1 MKAQNSKSLFSEIN
15 GRIERD
21 KEEGDI
27 AYLQALLLKLEF
39 LTKVVT
45 AAVVACLDDDRDRS
59 RYSLERRLV
68 RADSLGEWSAVLQE
82 ALVGPAAQCF
92 RTGARS
98 LRNDLTKRVS
108 GDDWRRE
115 AVGLLAEA
123 ASALHVEVTVG
134 AREPLRRFF
143 QIAVQVRN
151 RTRGHGATRSD
162 QAGDACP
169 SMAKAL
175 SLVEETTGVL
185 GLPWA
190 FLRQNLSGKYRVTPL
205 LGETG
210 SFEYLK
216 RKTENTRLAD
226 GVYLH
231 LESEAAPPV
240 HVPVPLVF
248 SDVDLRDVYVPNG
261 KWKNSA
267 NFQVLSYSSNDS
279 REVDGSRWVA
289 PPNELPAS
297 ETQGQ
302 KGLEVVGSLLT
313 NAPPPPSGYVKRHR
327 LEAELRRE
335 LFEPFRHRIVT
346 LNGRGGIG
354 KTALAL
360 TVIRGLSDSDSP
372 PYDVVLWLSARDVDL
387 LDSGPKPVSPGVF
400 GLLDVARAAAEI
412 LDAPDCQA
420 SSSGAREWFEEN
432 LREGADG
439 VPTLFVIDNFET
451 LQDPTEVFEWIDYH
465 VRAPNKVVI
474 TTRSRDFRGDFPVK
488 VTGMAREEASQLIDS
503 RAEYLGLEEV
513 SPEYRAALI
522 EQSEGHPYI
531 IRLALGEARAAG
543 RKVTPL
549 GLLPAS
555 EDVLEA
561 LFRRTFDALSA
572 ASQRVFLLL
581 SSWRVDVPEVAVE
594 AVMRRRPED
603 DVDVDGVLQEVVGYS
618 LAERSEDGQAH
629 AAFVNVP
636 LAASLFGKR
645 ELKTNPLRAAV
656 REDRGLL
663 MDFGADGGRRS
674 HGVGRRID
682 NLVRRVA
689 RRASDGNGEVSGE
702 DVAVLE
708 YLADRFP
715 LVYLRLAELV
725 TDGKDTA
732 ETRERARFYLRRYIQ
747 EADGQNVG
755 SAWEKMADLRGQ
767 EGDGVGEVQ
776 ALCEAA
782 VSPGRTLV
790 DVSRLANRVNE
801 VIYWAPT
808 VRTDHAWRLDREMI
822 LSEVIEAL
830 EAKRSELSGTDC
842 SRLAW
847 LYVNA
852 GHPERGI
859 DVARAGL
866 EREPG
871 NLYCARFVERFTN

>member
-1 MKAQNSKSLFSEIN
+1 M
-15 GRIERD
+15 
-21 KEEGDI
+21 
-27 AYLQALLLKLEF
+27 
-39 LTKVVT
+39 
-45 AAVVACLDDDRDRS
+45 
-59 RYSLERRLV
+59 
-68 RADSLGEWSAVLQE
+68 
-82 ALVGPAAQCF
+82 
-92 RTGARS
+92 ARS
-98 LRNDLTKRVS
+98 
-108 GDDWRRE
+108 
-115 AVGLLAEA
+115 
-123 ASALHVEVTVG
+123 
-134 AREPLRRFF
+134 
-143 QIAVQVRN
+143 
-151 RTRGHGATRSD
+151 
-162 QAGDACP
+162 
-169 SMAKAL
+169 
-175 SLVEETTGVL
+175 
-185 GLPWA
+185 
-190 FLRQNLSGKYRVTPL
+190 
-205 LGETG
+205 
-210 SFEYLK
+210 
-216 RKTENTRLAD
+216 
-226 GVYLH
+226 
-231 LESEAAPPV
+231 
-240 HVPVPLVF
+240 
-248 SDVDLRDVYVPNG
+248 
-261 KWKNSA
+261 
-267 NFQVLSYSSNDS
+267 
-279 REVDGSRWVA
+279 
-289 PPNELPAS
+289 
-297 ETQGQ
+297 
-302 KGLEVVGSLLT
+302 
-313 NAPPPPSGYVKRHR
+313 
-327 LEAELRRE
+327 
-335 LFEPFRHRIVT
+335 
-346 LNGRGGIG
+346 
-354 KTALAL
+354 
-360 TVIRGLSDSDSP
+360 
-372 PYDVVLWLSARDVDL
+372 
-387 LDSGPKPVSPGVF
+387 
-400 GLLDVARAAAEI
+400 AAEI
-412 LDAPDCQA
+412 LDAPDCQE

-451 LQDPTEVFEWIDYH
+451 LQDPTEVFEWIDDH
-465 VRAPNKVVI
+465 VRAPNKVLI

-581 SSWRVDVPEVAVE
+581 SSWRVEVPEVAVE
-594 AVMRRRPED
+594 AVMRRRPGD

-618 LAERSEDGQAH
+618 LAERTEDGQAH
-629 AAFVNVP
+629 AAFVSVP

-645 ELKTNPLRAAV
+645 ELKTNPLKAAV

-689 RRASDGNGEVSGE
+689 RRASDGNGGVSGE

-755 SAWEKMADLRGQ
+755 SAWERMADLRGQ

-801 VIYWAPT
+801 VIYSSPT

-871 NLYCARFVERFTN
+871 NLYCARFVEGFTS